1 MKIHDPVVSSP
12 ASSTLPVLSGQALR
26 VLFLG
31 AGTPW
36 VYALAEALANQGHQV
51 GAIAP
56 FDTRT
61 FKRLQPKWPNR
72 QPPSNL
78 QRQFWVYP
86 PGYVGTL
93 APLFSPL
100 LRARLNRSFP
110 PATEI
115 ESRDAAPWIIAP
127 YPWAAGI
134 TRAIPS
140 QRLIYYNLDDY
151 VLYQPERAASIL
163 SQEGELVRRAA
174 LTICLAQ
181 TQVDSLRA
189 RFPERAESIL
199 HFPLGAVENLLNPTP
214 SKVPNGR
221 VVGYIGNL
229 IDRVDWRLV
238 AAVASRVP
246 DVKFHFIGGLDGFSG
261 GGVDANWEIDRDKA
275 LALPNVRHL
284 GPIVQDDVGRY
295 YWNFDLN
302 WIPYDLGHA
311 FNQASCPTKIMDGL
325 ASGRPVLSTD
335 VPECRLYQDH
345 ISIFR
350 SVDEAVSQIQR
361 SLAKSTAA
369 AACTQVEFVREHHTW
384 TTRAQWL
391 NSRLQALNSNLS

>member
-1 MKIHDPVVSSP
+1 MP
-12 ASSTLPVLSGQALR
+12 ASSGQALR
-26 VLFLG
+26 ALFLG

-36 VYALAEALANQGHQV
+36 VYALAESLATQGHQV
-51 GAIAP
+51 GVIAP

-61 FKRLQPKWPNR
+61 FKRLQPKWPGR
-72 QPPSNL
+72 QPPVNL

-93 APLFSPL
+93 APLFAPL

-110 PATEI
+110 PATHVEG
-115 ESRDAAPWIIAP
+115 RNAVPWTIAP
-127 YPWAAGI
+127 YPWAARA
-134 TRAIPS
+134 TRGIPS
-140 QRLIYYNLDDY
+140 HRLVYYNLDDY

-163 SQEGELVRRAA
+163 SHEGELVRRAA

-189 RFPERAESIL
+189 RFPERAGSIL
-199 HFPLGAVENLLNPTP
+199 HFPLGAVENLLNPAP

-238 AAVASRVP
+238 AAVASRLP
-246 DVKFHFIGGLDGFSG
+246 DVEFHFIGGLDGFSG
-261 GGVDANWEIDRDKA
+261 GGVVPDWQIDRGKA

-284 GPIVQDDVGRY
+284 GPIGQDEVGPY
-295 YWNFDLN
+295 YWNFDVN

-325 ASGRPVLSTD
+325 ASGRPVLSSD
-335 VPECRLYQDH
+335 VPECRLYPDH
-345 ISIFR
+345 LSIFR

-361 SLAKSTAA
+361 SLTKSTAA
-369 AACTQVEFVREHHTW
+369 EACAQVEFVRERHTW
-384 TTRAQWL
+384 ATRAQWL
-391 NSRLQALNSNLS
+391 SERLQSLASNSP